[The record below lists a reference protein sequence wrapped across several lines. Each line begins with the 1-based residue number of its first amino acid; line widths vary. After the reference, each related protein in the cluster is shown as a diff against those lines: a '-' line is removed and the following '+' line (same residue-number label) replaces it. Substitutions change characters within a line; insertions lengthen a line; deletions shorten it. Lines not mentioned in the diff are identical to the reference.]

1 MNGWTF
7 RRPWWLTRRH
17 KTTAIEVP
25 SGPST
30 QTLTPL
36 VAVAVFTAL
45 TPAVQPG
52 PVTVTPSVA
61 TAAWTVNTPSV
72 STTVTVTPSVAV
84 ASWTVPTPS
93 VTASVVLTPDPA
105 VATWTALAPTVQP
118 GPVTLTP
125 SVATAS
131 WTALDPAITGT
142 VTVTPSVAVA
152 TWTALD
158 PSASESFPTAPE
170 LLHRRRLPAGEREF
184 EVEQPVRRA
193 RRQPYFVDT
202 TQTLTPSVAVA
213 TWSIPTPTVT
223 EESVLQF
230 ARRRHHLVVAD
241 ESESLRHERHRLYR
255 LLADTGPQEL
265 TPEVA
270 IATWAALD
278 PAVQPGP
285 VTLTPSVAV
294 GTWAVP
300 TPTVSTTVT
309 VTPSV
314 AVATWATPTPGVS
327 GTVTLTPPVATAT
340 WSALDP
346 AVTTT
351 VTLTPDVAVST
362 WAVPTPTVDNPPLTH
377 LVQRRRAPQGDR
389 IFEIERPVNRARRQ
403 PYYPGN
409 DQTLTPSVAVATWS
423 ALTPAVEPGA
433 VTLTPAVA
441 VVTWGV
447 HTPAVSGG
455 TLPPEASGAV
465 KGEGGGR
472 DQLPLRVG
480 HKDLRART
488 YRFVGRGGLRV
499 HGTAEVSF
507 RAGEFD
513 ELPRVQPLDSLVP
526 EIPPPPVEQPRV
538 EATPAP
544 AAPAPP
550 PEPQPSL
557 RHLPR
562 TWRVHGTGSLPAL
575 RGAATFAGWTYTN
588 LNEVEMPP
596 QRQVDMGPTPEELAA
611 QARLAAILADDEDA
625 IQLLIE
631 LDLI

>member
-84 ASWTVPTPS
+84 ASWTALDPAAIAVFTPE
-93 VTASVVLTPDPA
+93 VA
-105 VATWTALAPTVQP
+105 VATWTALDPAVQP

-131 WTALDPAITGT
+131 WTALDPAVTGT

-158 PSASESFPTAPE
+158 PSASESFPTGPE
-170 LLHRRRLPAGEREF
+170 SFHRRRQPLGEREF
-184 EVEQPVRRA
+184 EIEQPVRRA
-193 RRQPYFVDT
+193 RQRPYYSSFD
-202 TQTLTPSVAVA
+202 QTLTPAVAVR
-213 TWSIPTPTVT
+213 TWVVSTPDVSET
-223 EESVLQF
+223 SVPQYT
-230 ARRRHHLVVAD
+230 RRRPKLLAAD
-241 ESESLRHERHRLYR
+241 DAETLRHERHRLFR
-255 LLADTGPQEL
+255 PTADTGPQEL

-300 TPTVSTTVT
+300 DPTVTTTVT

-314 AVATWATPTPGVS
+314 AVATWATPTPDVS
-327 GTVTLTPPVATAT
+327 ATVTLTPSVATAT
-340 WSALDP
+340 WAALDP
-346 AVTTT
+346 TVTTT

-362 WAVPTPTVDNPPLTH
+362 WAVPTPTADNPPPPH

-389 IFEIERPVNRARRQ
+389 VDEVERPVNRARRQ
-403 PYYPGN
+403 PYFIGN
-409 DQTLTPSVAVATWS
+409 DQTLTPSVAVATWT

-433 VTLTPAVA
+433 VTLTPEVAVA
-441 VVTWGV
+441 TWGV
-447 HTPAVSGG
+447 PTPTVSDGTVPAVTSVI
-455 TLPPEASGAV
+455 A

-472 DQLPLRVG
+472 DVLPLRVG
-480 HKDLRART
+480 HKDLRTHT

-499 HGTAEVSF
+499 HGTAEVHF
-507 RAGEFD
+507 RAGSFD

-538 EATPAP
+538 EPTPPP

-550 PEPQPSL
+550 EPQPTL

-575 RGAATFAGWTYTN
+575 SGTATFAGLTVTS
-588 LNEVEMPP
+588 LNRVEMPP

-611 QARLAAILADDEDA
+611 QSRLAAILADDEDA